1 MRDGKIREHEV
12 KPLELIWRKFPE
24 RYSAANTVHVD
35 DLSRNFALNPQQGLK
50 ITAYKEPL
58 RARGSDRELRSL
70 AFYLVHIAL
79 HVPDFT
85 TLSHGKWGTYVQDNV
100 PESR

>member
-35 DLSRNFALNPQQGLK
+35 DLSRNFALNPQQVSR
-50 ITAYKEPL
+50 PL
-58 RARGSDRELRSL
+58 PVAGFSL
-70 AFYLVHIAL
+70 CDL
-79 HVPDFT
+79 
-85 TLSHGKWGTYVQDNV
+85 
-100 PESR
+100 